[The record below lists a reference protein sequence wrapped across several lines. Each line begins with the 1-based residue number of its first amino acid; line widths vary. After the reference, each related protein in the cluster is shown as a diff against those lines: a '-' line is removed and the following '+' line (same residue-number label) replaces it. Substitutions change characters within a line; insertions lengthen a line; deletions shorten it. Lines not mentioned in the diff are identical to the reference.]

1 MNSKYLRIEI
11 GGVDYSRYM
20 TAPITI
26 QETGTEQLATAM
38 VTLANMPTEAKFKP
52 FTPVKIGGDKYAF
65 LVAND
70 SVKKIVGR
78 GRWNHELT
86 LIDTTKESERVM
98 MSAKSFSQ
106 PFEVTGAGTP
116 QKARI
121 ISSINDTANTVS
133 NAPIGTY
140 LTPIERTNKITIHSF
155 LSVSGVADYNGSAVD
170 IKVYYNKTSPML
182 TETYSTPVWER
193 IGASLGASFVDQPIA
208 DKQGVYTVYYHA
220 LRANPGT
227 GSKPTDYK
235 LRVLF
240 SVVDPATSRQPY
252 TLYDA
257 LEILLE
263 TAEPL
268 RKNETPR
275 YRPLITEEQ
284 EARFKATKAPELHFS
299 NGRSLYENLSVIGK
313 IVHAI
318 PRVGAD
324 GGVYFK
330 DLGSVKAADLS
341 RGKRFGEGA
350 QMNAADFATALE
362 ANFANLINTDDES
375 EGSVTEPYK
384 DGFITMRS
392 NDARIK
398 EGTGYIP
405 TSYPIAKIK
414 NVTMRIMNTK
424 AEYDITKYIFER
436 QEYDLL
442 SGYSGVFPYTKTL
455 ALHYTYGSQNIEGL
469 WYRIEDAESE
479 VQNWFKRY
487 SITNIYNEIT
497 GGDTGDADLDHREIA
512 YQVTYIPIIN
522 GRARQEKTENVFPGR
537 LVMAHNQSANKLSA
551 KAFGENMRGKIAMM
565 ANAAESLLYMFKDL
579 SDVPKTG
586 QLVDGNKYIS
596 TVTTRVFPHFCI
608 SQIELSENMNALGE
622 YAELKTDIR
631 QYEIPQGEDRFI
643 LLEEFCEIG
652 TRRNTGDDLEA
663 ICGTKMKTA
672 VVQAF
677 GVNERTN
684 DVTSAFVQLYDD
696 GMSQISPDIAL
707 PAYST
712 SVGNSVY
719 IGFNF
724 ADNYSA
730 GSMAAIVDTT
740 KKYMLS
746 EHVPYGDSFFGDAK
760 YMDFKLVSSY
770 DTPATEQIAAH
781 ALPRANSLKTDTVK
795 VYATTGANPLILN
808 KDPADS
814 VKVAY
819 QMHFV
824 SNDGFVIGSELA
836 RIMPFIRTG
845 KGSTSAAQVYFYSKP
860 INAIT
865 GEADEDS
872 LVGTSTLT
880 VGSNSIKATS
890 VPTVPFQSWV
900 IKRTDGKC
908 LIGKNSNS
916 IAETIYFNFI
926 RKR

>member
-20 TAPITI
+20 SAPITI

-86 LIDTTKESERVM
+86 LIDTTKESERVL

-106 PFEVTGAGTP
+106 PFEVVSLKNPVPARVFDGKTTATP
-116 QKARI
+116 AK
-121 ISSINDTANTVS
+121 SGSYV
-133 NAPIGTY
+133 
-140 LTPIERTNKITIHSF
+140 TPIPYTGKFQIYSFTAVTGISDTNFYNSHASIYLYYDKFEPT
-155 LSVSGVADYNGSAVD
+155 LAPQGV
-170 IKVYYNKTSPML
+170 
-182 TETYSTPVWER
+182 TPVWSVL
-193 IGASLGASFVDQPIA
+193 AADFDASFNPDIELKNGIYTVRYN
-208 DKQGVYTVYYHA
+208 VYTDTSEEDV
-220 LRANPGT
+220 GT
-227 GSKPTDYK
+227 TFD
-235 LRVLF
+235 LF
-240 SVVDPATSRQPY
+240 VPVAVVDPATYRQPY

-263 TAEPL
+263 SAEPL
-268 RKNETPR
+268 RKTGDNPRFTPR
-275 YRPLITEEQ
+275 LTAEQ
-284 EARFKATKAPELHFS
+284 EARFKATKAPEMHFS

-318 PRVGAD
+318 PRVDAD

-330 DLGSVKAADLS
+330 ELGGVEPADLS

-375 EGSVTEPYK
+375 EGSVTDPYK

-405 TSYPIAKIK
+405 TSFPVAKIK
-414 NVTMRIMNTK
+414 KVMMRDMSTK
-424 AEYDITKYIFER
+424 REYDITKYIFER

-455 ALHYTYGSQNIEGL
+455 ALYYTYGSQNIEGL
-469 WYRIEDAESE
+469 WYRIEDAETE
-479 VQNWFKRY
+479 VLNWFKRY
-487 SITNIYNEIT
+487 AITNIYNELT
-497 GGDTGDADLDHREIA
+497 GGDVADADLDHQEIS

-537 LVMAHNQSANKLSA
+537 LVMAHNQTANKLSA

-565 ANAAESLLYMFKDL
+565 ANASESLLYMFKDL
-579 SDVPKTG
+579 EDVPSTG

-596 TVTTRVFPHFCI
+596 AVTTRIFPHFCL
-608 SQIELSENMNALGE
+608 SQIDLSENMNALGE

-643 LLEEFCEIG
+643 LLEDFCEIG
-652 TRRNTGDDLEA
+652 TQRKSGDDPDT
-663 ICGTKMKTA
+663 ICDTEMQKA
-672 VVQAF
+672 VMQAF
-677 GVNERTN
+677 GNNERGG
-684 DVTSAFVQLYDD
+684 DITSAFVKIYDED
-696 GMSQISPDIAL
+696 MNQISPDIAL
-707 PAYST
+707 PAYS
-712 SVGNSVY
+712 SSLGNSVY

-730 GSMAAIVDTT
+730 GSRSAIVDPT

-760 YMDFKLVSSY
+760 YMDFELVSAY
-770 DTPATEQIAAH
+770 QTPSSEQIAAH
-781 ALPRANSLKTDTVK
+781 SLPRANSLTAAK
-795 VYATTGANPLILN
+795 VYGSTKGNPLILN
-808 KDPADS
+808 KDPADA

-824 SNDGFVIGSELA
+824 SNDGLVIGSELA
-836 RIMPFIRTG
+836 RVMSFIRSG
-845 KGSTSAAQVYFYSKP
+845 AGSTEAAKVYFYSAP
-860 INAIT
+860 INVIT
-865 GEADEDS
+865 GEAKEET
-872 LVGTSTLT
+872 LVGSSSLT
-880 VGSNSIKATS
+880 ITSNSIKATS
-890 VPTVPFQSWV
+890 VPEKPFKSWV

-916 IAETIYFNFI
+916 MTEIYFNFI